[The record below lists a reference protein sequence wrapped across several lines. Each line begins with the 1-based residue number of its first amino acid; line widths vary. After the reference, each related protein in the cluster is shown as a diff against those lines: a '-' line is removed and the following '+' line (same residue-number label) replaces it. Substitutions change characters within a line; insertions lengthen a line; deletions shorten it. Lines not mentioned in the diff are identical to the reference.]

1 MANKRWQSRKVSLI
15 MTASLGKGFRMR
27 MFGPVFGALLLAAVP
42 VGAVAQDTSASS
54 ADAAELAEA
63 RAIIDVMFP
72 PAQREQMFDK
82 VLTDLTNQFRQSM
95 PAEALNDPGLKAILD
110 EFLASALARERPMM
124 NRHLPEIM
132 DSIAQAYVHEFSL
145 AELKDIHAFALTPA
159 GSHYLSRSSAL
170 IADPAVARV
179 NTRIMAEA
187 QALSRQMEDDLKAK
201 IIAYLK
207 AHPDV
212 VKKLSAQ
219 AQSK

>member
-1 MANKRWQSRKVSLI
+1 ML
-15 MTASLGKGFRMR
+15 
-27 MFGPVFGALLLAAVP
+27 GPVFGALLLAAVP
-42 VGAVAQDTSASS
+42 AGAVAQDTPASS

-63 RAIIDVMFP
+63 RAIVDVMFP

-82 VLTDLTNQFRQSM
+82 VLTDLTSQFRQAM
-95 PAEALNDPGLKAILD
+95 PAEALSDPGLKAILD

-132 DSIAQAYVHEFSL
+132 DSIVQAYVHEFSL
-145 AELKDIHAFALTPA
+145 AELKDIHAFALTPS

-187 QALSRQMEDDLKAK
+187 QELSRQMGDELKAK
-201 IIAYLK
+201 ILAYLK

-212 VKKLSAQ
+212 AQKLSAQ
-219 AQSK
+219 AQHK